1 MSAGGAPTRATVFG
15 GDELGRALCAWVARE
30 LAAYDDVEERV
41 SRTQVAW
48 RTPRRGFAYAWD
60 RRWQRSAHAGP
71 VLSVATTRRIDSP
84 RFKEVV
90 EPRPGLWQHHLVVTS
105 LDQLDDEV
113 RGWLADA
120 HAAASRDQA

>member
-1 MSAGGAPTRATVFG
+1 MSDDAPTRADVFG
-15 GDELGRALCAWVARE
+15 GDELGHALCDWVAAE
-30 LAAYDDVEERV
+30 LRTHDDVEERV

-48 RTPRRGFAYAWD
+48 RTPRRGFAFAWD
-60 RRWQRSAHAGP
+60 WRWQRSAHAGP
-71 VLSVATTRRIDSP
+71 VLSIATDHRIDSD

-105 LDQLDDEV
+105 IEQLDDEV

-120 HAAASRDQA
+120 HGAAA